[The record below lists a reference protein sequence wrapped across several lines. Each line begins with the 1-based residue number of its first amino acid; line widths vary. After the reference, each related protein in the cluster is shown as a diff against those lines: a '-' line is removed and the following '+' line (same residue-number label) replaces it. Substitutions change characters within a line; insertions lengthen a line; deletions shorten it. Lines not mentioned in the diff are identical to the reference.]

1 MGTSTKAPK
10 RRITVSLCSAKHLL
24 GILNSKL
31 MHFWLDSVLPKLR
44 GGYYEPSYVFFKN
57 FPVSNITNSK
67 IIEAVKSVLNL
78 NKQMEN
84 VKLETQRNQIHHA
97 ITHTEKKIDAYVYE
111 LYDLN
116 EKEIELVE
124 QI

>member
-1 MGTSTKAPK
+1 
-10 RRITVSLCSAKHLL
+10 
-24 GILNSKL
+24 